1 MLYCFT
7 YVECGNGKAEE
18 EPGFFRADVSV
29 QITDFKNHTEKKNK
43 NEVAFFFS
51 YFLFLVFKAVNI
63 R

>member
-43 NEVAFFFS
+43 NEVAFFF
-51 YFLFLVFKAVNI
+51 FLFFIFSV
-63 R
+63 